1 MVYVNAA
8 EAPTQVVFGRKQSD
22 GTWADVTTS
31 QFRDEVTATAKGLI
45 ASGIKSGDRVALL
58 ARTRY
63 EWTLLDYAIWAAG
76 AITVP
81 VYATSA
87 RDQIAW
93 ILADSGAVAAVV
105 ENQANAD
112 DVEAAR
118 ADATAL
124 KTVWQ
129 IESGA
134 VEAIVEAGREIADD
148 EVEQR
153 RSAAKADDPATI
165 IYTSGTTG
173 RPKGCVL
180 THANFYAEV
189 DNAIARLPQLFV
201 NQSPEGPVPS
211 TLLFLPVAHVF
222 GRMVQVAVVRAR
234 VHTAHAPDITELT
247 SDLQTFRPS
256 FILSVPHVFERVFNR
271 ASQKARSEGKGR
283 IFDLAAKTAIAY
295 SKALDAGRPNLL
307 LKARHLLFD
316 KLVFSKLR
324 AVLGGRVRYAISGG
338 APLGER
344 LSHFYRGIG
353 LLVFEGYGLTETTA
367 AAAVNSPEKI
377 KLGTVGQ
384 PLPGNAIRIA
394 EDGEILIKGG
404 VVFPQ
409 YWNNP
414 TASAEAFSDGWFAT
428 GDLGELD
435 SEGYLRITGRKKE
448 ILVTAGGKNVAPAG
462 IEDVIRAHPLV
473 SQALVVGDGKPF
485 IAALI
490 TVDAESLPQWKSE
503 NDKPADATVADL
515 ADDVDLIAAVQEAVD
530 AGNERVSRAES
541 VRKFRILHTDF
552 TIADGH
558 ITPSLKL
565 RRAAIAK
572 DYAAEI
578 ADLYRK

>member
-1 MVYVNAA
+1 MVHANAA
-8 EAPTQVVFGRKQSD
+8 DAPTQVVFGRKQGD
-22 GTWADVTTS
+22 GTWSDVTTT
-31 QFRDEVTATAKGLI
+31 QFRDEVVAAAKGLI
-45 ASGIKSGDRVALL
+45 GSGIKPGDRVALL

-63 EWTLLDYAIWAAG
+63 EWTLLDFAIWTAG

-81 VYATSA
+81 VYATSS
-87 RDQIAW
+87 RDQIGW

-112 DVEAAR
+112 DVEAVR

-124 KTVWQ
+124 TTVWQ
-129 IESGA
+129 IEAGGVA
-134 VEAIVEAGREIADD
+134 AIVEAGSDVSDD
-148 EVEQR
+148 EVAQR
-153 RSAAKADDPATI
+153 RTAVKASDPATI

-189 DNAIARLPQLFV
+189 DNAVTLLHQLFKR
-201 NQSPEGPVPS
+201 QSADGPPPS

-222 GRMVQVAVVRAR
+222 GRMVQVAVVRER

-247 SDLQTFRPS
+247 ADLQSFRPT
-256 FILSVPHVFERVFNR
+256 FILSVPHVFEKVFNR

-295 SKALDAGRPNLL
+295 SKSLDTGGPGLL
-307 LKARHLLFD
+307 LKAKHLLFD

-344 LSHFYRGIG
+344 LSHFYRGLG

-377 KLGTVGQ
+377 KLGTVGR

-394 EDGEILIKGG
+394 EDGEVLIKGG
-404 VVFPQ
+404 VVFQQ

-414 TASAEAFSDGWFAT
+414 EASAESFDDGWFTT

-435 SEGYLRITGRKKE
+435 SDGYLRITGRKKE

-462 IEDVIRAHPLV
+462 IEDVIRAHPLI
-473 SQALVVGDGKPF
+473 SQALVVGDAKPF

-490 TVDAESLPQWKSE
+490 TIDAESFPQWKSE

-541 VRKFRILHTDF
+541 VRKFRILHSDF
-552 TIADGH
+552 TIDDGH

-578 ADLYRK
+578 DDLYQK